1 MNRLPV
7 ICGIALLGAIVLA
20 VAAGPMDQKGGQG
33 MFGLFGGKKTAETA
47 TVIAPEI
54 GEPLRTQN
62 AMPQARSTVKQQSDF
77 ECKVAEFRG
86 HPPGGEWVTEEV
98 NGETQPVYLI
108 PATAGQPALAILADP
123 QYRMQI
129 WEMSNDKPARFVRQ
143 RSVALD
149 AAQGTWAMYF
159 AIEVACLPGQ
169 HVAVAVGYSAPAMK
183 RALYLY
189 APKSNEFR
197 RVDAIESDKSGP
209 PPFSSFETLA
219 ISPTAKLVNYRTGVV
234 RLGAENYV
242 YQHNHILLFSPI
254 HPKGLE
260 VVKLGLDDGNLREW
274 TMQGKTLWLRTHD
287 RRKQPKDFIWSLDL
301 HRVL

>member
-7 ICGIALLGAIVLA
+7 VCGIALLGAIVLA

-33 MFGLFGGKKTAETA
+33 MFGLFGGNKTTETA
-47 TVIAPEI
+47 TAIAPEI
-54 GEPLRTQN
+54 GAQLQAQN
-62 AMPQARSTVKQQSDF
+62 AMPQASGSAPQQRDF
-77 ECKVAEFRG
+77 ECTVAELRG
-86 HPPGGEWVTEEV
+86 HPPGGEWVSEAV
-98 NGETQPVYLI
+98 NGETQPVYII
-108 PATAGQPALAILADP
+108 PAAGGRPALAILADP

-129 WEMSNDKPARFVRQ
+129 WELSDGKPARFVKQ

-149 AAQGTWAMYF
+149 PAQGAWAMYF
-159 AIEVACLPGQ
+159 AIEVACLPGHQ
-169 HVAVAVGYSAPAMK
+169 VAVAVGYTAPAMK

-189 APKSNEFR
+189 TPESNEFR

-209 PPFSSFETLA
+209 PPFSSFETLT
-219 ISPTAKLVNYRTGVV
+219 ISPTAKLVNYRTGVL

-242 YQHNHILLFSPI
+242 YQHNHILLFSPN
-254 HPKGLE
+254 HPHGLE
-260 VVKLGLDDGNLREW
+260 VIKLGLDDGNLREW

-287 RRKQPKDFIWSLDL
+287 KRKQPKDFIWSLDL